1 MMLMTKED
9 KRISVDRLIP
19 LIDVKRALAISW
31 PFLVNLI
38 HEGKL
43 DVCDISGQTVKRSEV
58 DQRSRGLRVP
68 EASLKKFI
76 DSIKVR

>member
-1 MMLMTKED
+1 MLIED

-19 LIDVKRALAISW
+19 LVDVKRALAVSW
-31 PFLVNLI
+31 PFLVRLI

-58 DQRSRGLRVP
+58 DEHSRGLRVS
-68 EASLKKFI
+68 ESSLNEFI
-76 DSIKVR
+76 DSIRVR

>member
-1 MMLMTKED
+1 MLMTED

-19 LIDVKRALAISW
+19 LIDVKRALAVSW

-43 DVCDISGQTVKRSEV
+43 DVCDISGQTVRRNKV
-58 DQRSRGLRVP
+58 DEHSRGLRVS
-68 EASLKKFI
+68 ESSLNEFI
-76 DSIKVR
+76 DSIRVR